1 MLAPAIIAGITLGV
15 TGSLHCIGMCGPL
28 SLALP
33 THHLSTLKKF
43 LSLLFYQFGRIVTY
57 SLFGVAIGFAG
68 TRIFIAG
75 YQQLLSILLGALILL
90 FALLYFL
97 QKKTIHVPF
106 MKPVYSSVQ
115 KLIIQLMRKAKNP
128 FGFLLMGM
136 ANGLLPCGMVYIAM
150 AATLAF
156 TNLWE
161 STLFMAMFGI
171 GTLPA
176 MMLVSFAG
184 RLLTFHSRQQI
195 QKIIPAFIAVTGIIL
210 ILRGL
215 DLGIP
220 FISPVLPQ
228 QASNVANCHP

>member
-1 MLAPAIIAGITLGV
+1 MLAPIIIAGTTLGA

-33 THHLSTLKKF
+33 THHLSPLKKI
-43 LSLLFYQFGRIVTY
+43 LSLLLYQFGRIITY
-57 SLFGVAIGFAG
+57 SLFGLAIGFAG

-75 YQQLLSILLGALILL
+75 YQQLFSIVLGGMILL
-90 FALLYFL
+90 FASLYFL
-97 QKKTIHVPF
+97 QRTRLNFSF
-106 MKPVYSSVQ
+106 MIRFYSPIQ
-115 KLIIQLMRKAKNP
+115 KLIIHLMQKAKNP

-150 AATLAF
+150 AATLSF
-156 TNLWE
+156 NNLWE
-161 STLFMAMFGI
+161 STLFMAMFGV

-184 RLLTFHSRQQI
+184 RLLTFNSRKKV
-195 QKIIPAFIAVTGIIL
+195 QKIIPLFIAVTGVIL

-220 FISPVLPQ
+220 FLSPVLPQ
-228 QASNVANCHP
+228 QAANVVNCHP